1 MDEKINSI
9 YENLKKSQHFS
20 FFLSDKKFLPLNLE
34 QINKKVQSNSYENT
48 LSLFFD
54 LNRLWNSYFVHFY
67 NKKDY
72 KNIKKVVEI
81 SELTEKLYSNK
92 DDNKKKTGNNFNKTN
107 KNNFKVRNKSEKFNS
122 EEKTNLVYKLM
133 ALSQDQMKN
142 VVNVLKDIK
151 PNEKNHNFEFN
162 VFDLSEEN
170 LLKLEEYVDKCLKLA

>member
-1 MDEKINSI
+1 MDEKINLI

-34 QINKKVQSNSYENT
+34 QINKKVLSNSYKDIS
-48 LSLFFD
+48 SLFFD
-54 LNRLWNSYFVHFY
+54 LNRLWNSYFVYFY

-92 DDNKKKTGNNFNKTN
+92 DDNNKKSVNNKPN
-107 KNNFKVRNKSEKFNS
+107 KNNFKIRNKSEKFTN

-133 ALSQDQMKN
+133 ALNQDQMKN
-142 VVNVLKDIK
+142 IVNVLIDIK
-151 PNEKNHNFEFN
+151 PNEKSHSLDFN
-162 VFDLSEEN
+162 VYDLSEKN
-170 LLKLEEYVDKCLKLA
+170 LLKLEEYVDKCLKLI